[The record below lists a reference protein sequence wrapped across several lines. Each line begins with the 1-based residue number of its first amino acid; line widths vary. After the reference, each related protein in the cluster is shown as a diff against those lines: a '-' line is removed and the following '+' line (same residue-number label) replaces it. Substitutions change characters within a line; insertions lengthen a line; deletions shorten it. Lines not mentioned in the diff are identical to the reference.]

1 MALCP
6 GAVAG
11 RGGAVAGSGLVVH
24 VLAAEASRRRTQ
36 PAAAKRCDRKP
47 AAPKLPLH
55 RLANG
60 RFASRKSGGA
70 GKGEEQIPRY
80 AQEDTSLEGF
90 TAQVTSPGGIAAEQE
105 VPDPTESS
113 ARFRR
118 LLETPEGRIELA
130 AELLKVRSKPG
141 ALVPLLAN
149 RAQVAFEANHR
160 RESVVLKARQMGLS
174 TWIAG
179 RFLLRT
185 ILIPGT
191 VTVHVAHTREAATGL
206 FRIVQRM
213 WENLPDALREGDA
226 KRGRNN
232 TNEMS
237 FPALDSEIR
246 IASAAEPNAGRGLT
260 MTNLHCSEVSRWQG
274 DAAETLAGL
283 RAALA
288 PGGEL
293 VLESTPNGAFG
304 CFFNEWQGAP
314 RRGAARHFFPWW
326 WERSYAGVSV
336 PPAEW
341 TEEETALAALVLG
354 SQGMPLLPE
363 QIGFRRGLQEQFGAM
378 RVQEFAEDAVSCF
391 RESGSCFFETASIA
405 ERLKEI
411 LPPLE
416 TLWHGAL
423 RVYRPVVHGRNYILA
438 ADPAGGGPEGD
449 FAAIQIVD
457 CADGVQCAEMQ
468 ARVRPREL
476 ARRIAEL
483 AVVYRGAL
491 IAVERNSIGAAVLA
505 YLEDESA
512 RAAVPLRVYR
522 GSDGQP
528 GWLTGMASR
537 ESMLA
542 RLSVLLSTMPR
553 IFRSAPLLEECRSFV
568 QKEGGRTEAAAG
580 AHDDLVM
587 AMAIAQAVRVDGQ
600 LQRKAS
606 R

>member
-1 MALCP
+1 MQK
-6 GAVAG
+6 G
-11 RGGAVAGSGLVVH
+11 
-24 VLAAEASRRRTQ
+24 
-36 PAAAKRCDRKP
+36 KP
-47 AAPKLPLH
+47 AEVRSETQIIRSAQDDSSSESPATSVETS
-55 RLANG
+55 RLQAM
-60 RFASRKSGGA
+60 
-70 GKGEEQIPRY
+70 
-80 AQEDTSLEGF
+80 
-90 TAQVTSPGGIAAEQE
+90 
-105 VPDPTESS
+105 
-113 ARFRR
+113 
-118 LLETPEGRIELA
+118 LETPDGCIELA

-149 RAQVAFEANHR
+149 RAQAAFEQIHR

-185 ILIPGT
+185 ILVPGT

-213 WENLPDALREGDA
+213 WENLPDALREGEA

-232 TNEMS
+232 RGEMS

-246 IASAAEPNAGRGLT
+246 IVSAAEPNAGRGLT

-304 CFFNEWQGAP
+304 CFFNEWQSAP

-326 WERSYAGVSV
+326 WERSYSGLSI
-336 PPAEW
+336 PCAEW
-341 TEEETALAALVLG
+341 TDEEAALAALVLG
-354 SQGMPLLPE
+354 SEGVPLQPE
-363 QIGFRRGLQEQFGAM
+363 QIGFRRALAEQFGAM

-391 RESGSCFFETASIA
+391 RESGSCFFETASIT
-405 ERLKEI
+405 ERLKE
-411 LPPLE
+411 LVPPME
-416 TLWHGAL
+416 TRWHGAL
-423 RVYRPVVHGRNYILA
+423 RIYRPAVSGRSYVLA
-438 ADPAGGGPEGD
+438 ADPAGGNPDGD
-449 FAAIQIVD
+449 FAALQIVD
-457 CADGVQCAEMQ
+457 CTDGVQCAEMQ

-483 AVVYRGAL
+483 TVVYRGAL
-491 IAVERNSIGAAVLA
+491 IAVERNSLGAAVLA

-512 RAAVPLRVYR
+512 RAAVPLRMYEA
-522 GSDGQP
+522 GDGQP
-528 GWLTGMASR
+528 GWLTGTASR

-542 RLSVLLSTMPR
+542 RMSVLLSTTPR
-553 IFRSAPLLEECRSFV
+553 VFRSAPLLEECRSFV

-580 AHDDLVM
+580 AHDDLVI
-587 AMAIAQAVRVDGQ
+587 AMAIAQAVRAGAVT
-600 LQRKAS
+600 RS
-606 R
+606 RHGTLNR